1 MAKNTF
7 YSMSA
12 EDLHTFGAQAYTVLN
27 ANPLIYNIPPGDLTA
42 LNAAVTG
49 LASSITVGAAAE
61 ATFRSAIEDKH
72 ADMRTLVQALSK
84 ISPKLYTNSSLS
96 DAQIAAT
103 GYQPRD
109 HERTPVVPQTPINL
123 VANPCA
129 DATVDIYWG
138 RNGNPYGVIFVVE
151 ASADGIAWTQVSST
165 KRRRIVLTGYTPGVK
180 KSLRVT
186 ATTNT
191 SASVPSTSVTIYGTG
206 EEGFLQIA
214 A

>member
-1 MAKNTF
+1 MAKNIF
-7 YSMSA
+7 YRLGA
-12 EDLHTFGAQAYTVLN
+12 EDLHTFGAQAHTVLN

-49 LASSITVGAAAE
+49 LASSITAGAAAE
-61 ATFRSAIEDKH
+61 AAFRAAIEDKK
-72 ADMRTLVQALSK
+72 ADMQTVVALLSK

-103 GYQPRD
+103 GYEPRD

-129 DATVDIYWG
+129 DATVDIYWA
-138 RNGNPYGVIFVVE
+138 RNGNPYGVIFVIE
-151 ASADGIAWTQVSST
+151 ASADGIAWTQVMST
-165 KRRRIVLTGYTPGVK
+165 KRRRIVLTGFTPGVK

-186 ATTNT
+186 ATTAT
-191 SASVPSTSVTIYGTG
+191 SSSVPSTSVTIYGTEG
-206 EEGFLQIA
+206 EGFLALA